1 MKKFPRFI
9 GWLPYNSS
17 VFIAAKTAMLDANN
31 RFDCT
36 KRGSHCSL
44 FNSAIV
50 NKRLQMYVIEKDNIR
65 SHSIVPLKITAYK
78 VSIPMPLGKRKLY
91 TSSAIMELDGS
102 IILRKYWGG
111 KHL

>member
-9 GWLPYNSS
+9 GWLPYNGSGF
-17 VFIAAKTAMLDANN
+17 VAAKTTMLDVNN
-31 RFDCT
+31 RLGCT
-36 KRGSHCSL
+36 KRGSRCSL

-78 VSIPMPLGKRKLY
+78 VHHMVPLRKNRAV
-91 TSSAIMELDGS
+91 THIAVMELNGS
-102 IILRKYWGG
+102 IILRKY
-111 KHL
+111 